1 MKHRCIL
8 LLGLLLVS
16 LWTTMAFA
24 QVDGNLTFDAS
35 NSTSRKAFEYHVK
48 NESGLYVKSN
58 ISEVEE
64 VRGSYRMYAYDK
76 HNEVLYVV
84 NEVGNFAITLSR
96 EQVRLMKRNKDVPR
110 LSGANLED
118 AISKAT
124 LESRMQMAKRNEVRE
139 NELREERRR
148 AEMAR
153 RQREAEERRK
163 EELRQEQERLEQ
175 ERREK
180 EREAQRKK
188 DYFNSHNAN
197 FIPTNGAKLSCSYDD
212 CGIET
217 EEDSVF
223 LISLDGNFIYYLTS
237 EPFQIGE
244 TISKLHGAPIPSEMS
259 NSNAF
264 KFHCEVFKDSIP
276 REEITQ
282 EFVEKF
288 NSLQYE
294 MGVEKVKN
302 AAPHGYFLNWDWDQ
316 NPNLT
321 FRCNFFNLAPRTIKE
336 MVIHWQLTDDDEEV
350 LKTGVFRAAGLNVKP
365 YLWRA
370 MKWSHSSF
378 TVPEEATNMYLTK
391 VMIRYTNNETEVL
404 GEDDIFTNEENEVL
418 PGQPTDGEEYEYD
431 QAEVGYKR
439 PQAPSVVSPKKKI
452 MRVTPGQPI
461 RRVKR
466 NNSRSDVFN

>member
-24 QVDGNLTFDAS
+24 QVNGDLTFDAS

-110 LSGANLED
+110 LSGSDLED
-118 AISKAT
+118 AIAKAT
-124 LESRMQMAKRNEVRE
+124 LESRRQMAKHNEVRE
-139 NELREERRR
+139 DELREERRR

-188 DYFNSHNAN
+188 D
-197 FIPTNGAKLSCSYDD
+197 
-212 CGIET
+212 
-217 EEDSVF
+217 
-223 LISLDGNFIYYLTS
+223 
-237 EPFQIGE
+237 
-244 TISKLHGAPIPSEMS
+244 
-259 NSNAF
+259 
-264 KFHCEVFKDSIP
+264 
-276 REEITQ
+276 
-282 EFVEKF
+282 
-288 NSLQYE
+288 
-294 MGVEKVKN
+294 
-302 AAPHGYFLNWDWDQ
+302 
-316 NPNLT
+316 
-321 FRCNFFNLAPRTIKE
+321 
-336 MVIHWQLTDDDEEV
+336 
-350 LKTGVFRAAGLNVKP
+350 
-365 YLWRA
+365 
-370 MKWSHSSF
+370 
-378 TVPEEATNMYLTK
+378 
-391 VMIRYTNNETEVL
+391 
-404 GEDDIFTNEENEVL
+404 
-418 PGQPTDGEEYEYD
+418 
-431 QAEVGYKR
+431 
-439 PQAPSVVSPKKKI
+439 
-452 MRVTPGQPI
+452 
-461 RRVKR
+461 
-466 NNSRSDVFN
+466 